1 MANETTPDNLP
12 PLSGA
17 RLAGASFALAL
28 AVFMNVLDVSIANV
42 SIPTIAG
49 DLAVSASQG
58 TWIIT
63 VFAVS
68 NAVTVP
74 ISGWLSRRF
83 GQVRLFVFC
92 TLLFT
97 LFSWLCGF
105 ASDFSVLLLFRACQ
119 GAAAGPMIPISQSLL
134 LACYPREKR
143 GLANGIYGMT
153 AVVGPVVG
161 PILGGWITDHIN
173 WSWIFYINVPVG
185 LMVAPACW
193 FLLKDRETPI
203 RREGVDLVGL
213 VLLIIGVGSLQVM
226 LDQGGDKA
234 WFQSSYII
242 TLAVI
247 ATIFLCVFIVWE
259 WTAERP
265 IVDIHLF
272 RDRNFAIGSLAF
284 SLGYMIFF
292 GAIVIL
298 PLWLQT
304 GMGYTATWAGMAT
317 ASIGI
322 LGIVA
327 SPIAGRLSDKMDA
340 RILVTFGFFVFAT
353 VSFYNSHANPFIT
366 FEQIFL
372 PRLPWGIGTAFFFI
386 PLMAIAF
393 SRLPNSELA
402 GASALLNFLRQ
413 LFLGFGTSFATTLW
427 DNRTSFHAHRLNS
440 HLTPFDPA
448 TQQWLEQ
455 LQDQGLSMEQAYR
468 LLANQIHSQ
477 ALIMSTNDVFYVS
490 GWIFAAL
497 MLVVWLA
504 KPTQKKGS
512 SATASAH

>member
-1 MANETTPDNLP
+1 MANEASLDTLP
-12 PLSGA
+12 PLSGG
-17 RLAGASFALAL
+17 RLIGATIVLAL

-63 VFAVS
+63 VFAVC

-105 ASDFSVLLLFRACQ
+105 ASNFELLLTFRGLQ

-153 AVVGPVVG
+153 AVVGPIAG

-185 LMVAPACW
+185 LIVAPACW
-193 FLLKDRETPI
+193 LLLKDRETPV

-226 LDQGGDKA
+226 LDQGAEKA
-234 WFQSSYII
+234 WFQSDYII
-242 TLAVI
+242 TLSVVA
-247 ATIFLCVFIVWE
+247 AIFLCVLVIWE

-265 IVDIHLF
+265 IIDIHLF
-272 RDRNFAIGSLAF
+272 RDRNFAVGTILLC
-284 SLGYMIFF
+284 LGYMVFF

-317 ASIGI
+317 ASMGI
-322 LGIVA
+322 LGVVA
-327 SPIAGRLSDKMDA
+327 SPLAGRLSDKVDA
-340 RILVTFGFFVFAT
+340 RYLVTFGFFVFAS

-393 SRLPNSELA
+393 SRLPTSELA

-427 DNRTSFHAHRLNS
+427 DDRATFHDHRLNS

-448 TQQWLEQ
+448 THQWLQ
-455 LQDQGLSMEQAYR
+455 RLQDQGLSLEQAQR
-468 LLANQIHSQ
+468 LLANEVSHQ

-504 KPTQKKGS
+504 KSTQEES
-512 SATASAH
+512 AAATAQAH